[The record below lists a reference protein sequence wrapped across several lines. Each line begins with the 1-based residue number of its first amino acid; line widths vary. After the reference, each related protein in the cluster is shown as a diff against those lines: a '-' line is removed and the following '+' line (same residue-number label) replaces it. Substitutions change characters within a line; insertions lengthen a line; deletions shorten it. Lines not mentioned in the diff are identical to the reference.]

1 MKVMSSMPSIK
12 SRGIK
17 IVHEI
22 PISKNLKFYEG
33 LREGKVY
40 GTKCRGCGKIY
51 FPPNVDCSECL
62 TTGLEWVELS
72 SEAEIET
79 FTHVVVRPTTFQ
91 QNKPYTV
98 AIGRLKEGVKVLAWL
113 TGFKLS
119 EVRVGMMAKLV
130 ATVTSEGNVVYEF
143 VPFQRG

>member
-1 MKVMSSMPSIK
+1 MSSMPSIK
-12 SRGIK
+12 SREIK
-17 IVHEI
+17 IVQEI

-40 GTKCRGCGKIY
+40 ATRCKGCGKIY
-51 FPPNVDCSECL
+51 FPPNVDCAECL
-62 TTGLEWVELS
+62 STGLEWVELS

-119 EVRVGMMAKLV
+119 EVKVGMRAKLV
-130 ATVTSEGNVVYEF
+130 AKVTTEGNLTYEF
-143 VPFQRG
+143 VPLQPR